1 MIYLNDKLSNASP
14 PQGNPIV
21 HSTALINKSNVVGVD
36 SVSFSGDTKNAK
48 KNIDKNKL
56 NAYIAG
62 GIALAAGAIV
72 LAINLKNGKKPSS
85 DISKDI
91 KKEAENLGK
100 KSSENI
106 TGSSEK
112 HSEHSSSSSHA
123 SYSSPK
129 NTHAANIVEEDNP
142 DLLRLEKSETR
153 INQLLN
159 DTIKMIKPKDEKI
172 AREAIPKLVYNCEK
186 LGIKLT
192 DFNLYLDHITPENKD
207 FAINEAIPFIADNM
221 GKIKTVIKDPEKS
234 HELLDVL
241 NPENKNSLG
250 LLLDNANILRIEN
263 SYGLTQVLKSIHSE
277 NIDLITKEVLPEMK
291 KNPDNF
297 KFLDSLLDS
306 SDFIKLFNKEN
317 THYILNDTLPTIL
330 KNSEKLMI
338 KNSNQDDVLRFLK
351 VITPENKKFIFDD
364 LVPNLLSN
372 TEKYK
377 IKYGEDFLD
386 YISIIRPVNKEFMLN
401 EAIPL
406 INNHGDKLNITSSYN
421 MVKILEHV
429 TPENKDCITL
439 IANNSEKL
447 GLKSDIL
454 DRIAKINELLD
465 KGEKGILEELKK
477 D

>member
-1 MIYLNDKLSNASP
+1 MIYLNDKLSDASCSKRR
-14 PQGNPIV
+14 PIAQ
-21 HSTALINKSNVVGVD
+21 STALINKSNAVGTD

-48 KNIDKNKL
+48 KNIDRNKL
-56 NAYIAG
+56 NAYIAA
-62 GIALAAGAIV
+62 GIALAAGVIV
-72 LAINLKNGKKPSS
+72 LALNLKKGKKPSG
-85 DISKDI
+85 DISKGI
-91 KKEAENLGK
+91 KNEAENLGK
-100 KSSENI
+100 KPSENV
-106 TGSSEK
+106 TGGGKRSRVDSA
-112 HSEHSSSSSHA
+112 SPNSAYDSHQSTPA
-123 SYSSPK
+123 ENVPGKDDPSLLK
-129 NTHAANIVEEDNP
+129 IAEIEAKINKQLDEMVE
-142 DLLRLEKSETR
+142 
-153 INQLLN
+153 I
-159 DTIKMIKPKDEKI
+159 IKPKDEKI
-172 AREAIPKLVYNCEK
+172 AREAIPKLVDNREK

-192 DFNLYLDHITPENKD
+192 DFNIYLDHITPENKD
-207 FAINEAIPFIADNM
+207 FVINEGIPFIADNM

-241 NPENKNSLG
+241 NPENKNALG
-250 LLLDNANILRIEN
+250 LLLDNAKILRIN
-263 SYGLTQVLKSIHSE
+263 DSYSLTPVLGSINAK
-277 NIDLITKEVLPEMK
+277 NIDLISKEVLPEMK

-297 KFLDSLLDS
+297 KFLDSYLDS

-351 VITPENKKFIFDD
+351 VITPENEKFVFDD

-386 YISIIRPVNKEFMLN
+386 YINIIRPENKEFMLN

-406 INNHGDKLNITSSYN
+406 INDYGDKLNITSAYN
-421 MVKILEHV
+421 LVKILEHV
-429 TPENKDCITL
+429 TPENKGCITL
-439 IANNSEKL
+439 IANNAEKL
-447 GLKSDIL
+447 DLKSDVL
-454 DRIAKINELLD
+454 NRVAKINSLLD